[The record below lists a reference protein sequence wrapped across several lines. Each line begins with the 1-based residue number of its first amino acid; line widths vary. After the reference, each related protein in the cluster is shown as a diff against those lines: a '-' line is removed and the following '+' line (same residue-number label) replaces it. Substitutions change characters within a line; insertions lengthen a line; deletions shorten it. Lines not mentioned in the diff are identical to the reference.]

1 LDPDS
6 RPKTSDNRL
15 NAGNGKR
22 LHDKGTVI
30 SRSIDTSGIYGC
42 KKILS
47 ERELGEE
54 FWAKPQEGFGTL
66 QGLVS

>member
-1 LDPDS
+1 LDSDN

-15 NAGNGKR
+15 KAGSGKR

-30 SRSIDTSGIYGC
+30 SRSIDAFGIYGC

-54 FWAKPQEGFGTL
+54 FWAKPQEGLGTV